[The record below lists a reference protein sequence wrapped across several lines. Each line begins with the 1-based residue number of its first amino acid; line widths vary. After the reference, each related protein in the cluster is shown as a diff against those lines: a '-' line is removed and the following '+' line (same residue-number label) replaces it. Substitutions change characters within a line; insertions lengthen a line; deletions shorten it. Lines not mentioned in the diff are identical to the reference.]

1 MEAREGASA
10 EEIRRGGGVVEA
22 RPRRR
27 RRRRGGGGED
37 ARAGDGWRRGRGVAV
52 DAEDGGEPAG
62 AVEQTRRTSRRSRS
76 ASGVGGAKI
85 RQGFARVVRSRR
97 GTGE

>member
-10 EEIRRGGGVVEA
+10 EETASR
-22 RPRRR
+22 
-27 RRRRGGGGED
+27 
-37 ARAGDGWRRGRGVAV
+37 WRRGRARAPATVGGEDVAV
-52 DAEDGGEPAG
+52 EAENGGEPAG
-62 AVEQTRRTSRRSRS
+62 AAEQTRRTSRRSRS

-97 GTGE
+97 GAGE